1 MLVDSAERLEVQ
13 KDQAVAS
20 YGEVGNRFFIIREGS
35 FEVHVRGLGGFLGPF
50 WGVTP
55 RFWEVLG
62 PCWSSFQAG

>member
-35 FEVHVRGLGGFLGPF
+35 FEVHVRGLGGFLG
-50 WGVTP
+50 
-55 RFWEVLG
+55 RFLG
-62 PCWSSFQAG
+62 CNT

>member
-35 FEVHVRGLGGFLGPF
+35 FEVNVRTLANFRG
-50 WGVTP
+50 
-55 RFWEVLG
+55 RK
-62 PCWSSFQAG
+62 AM